1 MSTTPPSSDLTLP
14 SAETILSGTP
24 RTEFGFGTMLNKS
37 APPGP
42 LPVSF
47 TVASPPASAPATPAA
62 DPLEMVRKLF
72 VGTQM
77 DELKHQIQTLQTDVA
92 KLRDSLEEKCA
103 SISARLV
110 TIEDSKAHE
119 ELSIRVKD
127 METTLREDLS
137 RVSQTAADALQA
149 QSAALT
155 GEIEQTRAHLV
166 ASVDERFRKLS
177 ASSVPRTHLAEI
189 LRDLSSRLQPAAG

>member
-47 TVASPPASAPATPAA
+47 TAASPPASAPATPAA

-92 KLRDSLEEKCA
+92 KLRDSLEEKCT

-110 TIEDSKAHE
+110 TIEGSKAHE